1 MDALASQPGPVCSS
15 TTRLAESQ
23 RQQLK
28 VAIIGGGIC
37 GLALAVGLSGCRH
50 IDFHIYEKMAIYR
63 DVGAGLSLHK
73 NAIAAMY
80 LIDPE
85 LVKAYQKKAVKIGQ
99 EDQEMATEVIL
110 AAGRHKG
117 LKVGELGRARG
128 RKSVSRADLLDGFLE
143 QVPRENISFGKQVVR
158 VWETHPGTERSST
171 DSVAP
176 YSEDSAEYDHPIHIE
191 FADGTRAHADVL
203 IGCDGIHSSVRSYIL
218 GEDHP
223 ATKPK
228 NHNGWQIYRT
238 LIPTEV
244 AIEQWGVDA
253 KLTRTV
259 PILLGPNGHINIIP
273 MKKGQML
280 SAGVAVRGAARLN
293 TAFGPSTVPVSAP
306 ISPSTAPLSPPE
318 SESGIVPWVWYAA
331 LHNTT
336 IGDFITHH
344 TRPSS
349 HENSPQ
355 AHPVY
360 QTQPSNSLPGQGTP
374 VIKPYLYGDYTREAQ
389 KIVRMVAAD
398 TSASW
403 AVADHDHAPYYARGC
418 VAMAGDAAH
427 AALPFAGNG
436 AAQALED
443 AAVLAHLFRTYVRTP
458 EMAET
463 ALWAY
468 EKVRMERSQ
477 RVVEIARE
485 YGRVYSF
492 NPIQYRG
499 KWVKLH
505 EKPEVMMQW
514 FRQQA
519 AYTNEHDVAFQN
531 TWAGRLFVM
540 ELTRKKEARKRSEGA
555 EGSSTDTHPK
565 TKTDEVKSEEISN
578 VRTMGEG
585 TSPRS
590 TWVSLVALRGREQ
603 GGRVEGREAA
613 VMDGEDGER
622 VERDEAN
629 DDDDTHDVESVAS
642 LGQDSDYDFFDDFS
656 DDADDELE
664 DEDEDG
670 PGF

>member
-1 MDALASQPGPVCSS
+1 MDALASQPPVCSS
-15 TTRLAESQ
+15 TTRLPESQ
-23 RQQLK
+23 QQQLK

-37 GLALAVGLSGCRH
+37 GVALAVGLLRSKH

-63 DVGAGLSLHK
+63 DVGAGLSLHR
-73 NAIAAMY
+73 NALAAMH
-80 LIDPE
+80 LIDPD
-85 LVKAYQKKAVKIGQ
+85 LIKAYQKKAVKIGQ

-110 AAGRHKG
+110 AAGRHSG
-117 LKVGELGRARG
+117 RKVGELGRARG

-143 QVPRENISFGKQVVR
+143 QVPKEHISFGKQVVR

-176 YSEDSAEYDHPIHIE
+176 YSEDSAEYDHPIHVE

-203 IGCDGIHSSVRSYIL
+203 IGCDGIHSIVRSYIL

-228 NHNGWQIYRT
+228 NHDGWKIYRT

-244 AIEQWGVDA
+244 AIEQWGIDK
-253 KLTRTV
+253 KLTQTV
-259 PILLGPNGHINIIP
+259 PILLGPNGHINMIP

-280 SAGVAVRGAARLN
+280 SAGVAVRGAAQLN
-293 TAFGPSTVPVSAP
+293 GAFGPSTVPVSAP
-306 ISPSTAPLSPPE
+306 VPPSTAPLSPLD
-318 SESGIVPWVWYAA
+318 SESGIVPWVWYTA

-360 QTQPSNSLPGQGTP
+360 QPQPSNSLPGQGIP
-374 VIKPYLYGDYTREAQ
+374 VTKPYLYRDYTREAQ

-403 AVADHDHAPYYARGC
+403 AVGDHNHAPYFARGC

-468 EKVRMERSQ
+468 ERVRMARSQ
-477 RVVEIARE
+477 RVVEMARE

-492 NPIQYRG
+492 NPIRYRG
-499 KWVKLH
+499 QWVKLH

-531 TWAGRLFVM
+531 KWAGQVFLM
-540 ELTRKKEARKRSEGA
+540 ESTRKKEARKQSEGA
-555 EGSSTDTHPK
+555 EDSSTDTHPK

-622 VERDEAN
+622 VERDEAI
-629 DDDDTHDVESVAS
+629 DDDDTHDVESVTS
-642 LGQDSDYDFFDDFS
+642 LGQDSDYDFVDDLS
-656 DDADDELE
+656 DDADDEME